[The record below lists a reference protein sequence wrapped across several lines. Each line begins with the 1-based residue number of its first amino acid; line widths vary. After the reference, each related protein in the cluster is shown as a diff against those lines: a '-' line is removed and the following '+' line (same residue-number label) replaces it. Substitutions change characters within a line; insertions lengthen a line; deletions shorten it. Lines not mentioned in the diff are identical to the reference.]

1 MLGYAQKE
9 RMPILEKI
17 YTQEWLLLGQKL
29 AKIDIFDY
37 IGAVYKRT
45 QRYSFFCDVILEAYA
60 RASG

>member
-1 MLGYAQKE
+1 
-9 RMPILEKI
+9 MPILEKI
-17 YTQEWLLLGQKL
+17 HTQEWLLLGQKL

-60 RASG
+60 RASV

>member
-45 QRYSFFCDVILEAYA
+45 PRHRLLCGVTLEAYA
-60 RASG
+60 RASV